1 MKEIGKKILSGNFNL
16 TKVSFPI
23 KAMISKSN
31 LESSVW
37 GTSVF
42 PLYAQKASQTNDP
55 VERMK
60 LIITGV
66 VSSFFWTN

>member
-37 GTSVF
+37 GSIVINKW
-42 PLYAQKASQTNDP
+42 L
-55 VERMK
+55 K
-60 LIITGV
+60 LVCFHCTLRKHHK
-66 VSSFFWTN
+66 